1 MSKDKKKGGFF
12 KFIAGLSLGAA
23 AGVLLAPKAGSE
35 TRKDLKK
42 YIDQLLEELKT
53 VDIDEV
59 KQDIEAKIYEIRE
72 SLENLDK
79 ETVIKV
85 AKKKA
90 AEIQDM
96 ADELVDYA
104 IEKGTPVL
112 EETAA
117 TVRAKAI
124 EVTKEV
130 LNKLEEK

>member
-1 MSKDKKKGGFF
+1 MSKGKKKGGFF
-12 KFIAGLSLGAA
+12 KFLAGLGLGAA

-35 TRKDLKK
+35 TRKDLKE
-42 YIDQLLEELKT
+42 YIDKLLEELKS
-53 VDIDEV
+53 VDLDEV
-59 KQDIEAKIYEIRE
+59 KEEIEAKIFEIRE
-72 SLENLDK
+72 SVENLDK

-112 EETAA
+112 EQTAA
-117 TVRAKAI
+117 SVRAKAI

-130 LNKLEEK
+130 LNKLEQK